1 MTDAGGRTR
10 RPLLEHVEWT
20 IDDMPAPVSEWQ
32 TNERVNWGYDR
43 MSGRVPTSW
52 GDIAQ
57 GMPVTGYTSDG
68 EVIYYGRVI
77 APPKRIR
84 GIAYLEAVGE
94 AVRAA
99 KSGGGELVQS
109 QDLNDWKMEAGAGG
123 GAMRPE
129 VAHGVMLF
137 AMAKGTSIAA
147 SSEEGLIFIAENNYV
162 TRVAFSPN
170 NAGTAGDFANIKL
183 RVYAGTSASMAQ
195 VGADLSTT
203 VTTDQ
208 EFNIS
213 TGGDRVAIRLR
224 NTGGATVTPATN
236 NFYWLEN
243 VRVNGNYVGDVI
255 PTSDVISQVGTRL
268 QYNTTDSITPGVV
281 PANPLYF
288 HGPNDA
294 LFSFLANWDLYR
306 WLVLENRRGLGPVL
320 EYGPYGPTFT
330 GYLSDG
336 VLEDLDPLEIFNVAR
351 VQYTL
356 QDKELQTRYIEAD
369 PDPLASTGVRNEIGI
384 SLPELQMDEGTA
396 LTLGTRALEYYGTQ
410 RVRGTVPLGS
420 VVDENG
426 ALVSPRHVRAG
437 CLLNIADYDP
447 VIPPQRI
454 VGITQNA
461 NSVTADITEL
471 DPLIGRQG
479 RAALGI
485 NTGDWTRI
493 AGVTHRHLV
502 GDVLPPWLTPDM
514 IEPGVA
520 AVVGPG
526 GESYINPYGHGENR
540 GPDPPYSN
548 DPWFQGGTNR

>member
-1 MTDAGGRTR
+1 MTDAGGSTR

-20 IDDMPAPVSEWQ
+20 IDDMPAPLSNWQ
-32 TNERVNWGYDR
+32 TTERVNWGFDR
-43 MSGRVPTSW
+43 MSGQVPSAW

-57 GMPVTGYTSDG
+57 GMTVTGYTSDG
-68 EVIYYGRVI
+68 EVIYAGRVV

-84 GIAYLEAVGE
+84 GVAYVEAVGE
-94 AVRAA
+94 AMRAA

-147 SSEEGLIFIAENNYV
+147 SSEEGLVFIAENNYV

-170 NAGTAGDFANIKL
+170 FAGTAGDMGNIKL

-208 EFNIS
+208 AFDIS

-224 NTGGATVTPATN
+224 NTGAGVITPTTN

-255 PTSDVISQVGTRL
+255 PTSDVISQVATRL
-268 QYNTTDSITPGVV
+268 GYDTTDSITPGVV

-288 HGPNDA
+288 HGPNDQ

-306 WLVLENRRGLGPVL
+306 WLVTDNRRGLGPVL

-330 GYLSDG
+330 AYLSDG
-336 VLEDLDPLEIFNVAR
+336 ALEDLDPLEIFNVAR
-351 VQYTL
+351 VEYTL
-356 QDKELQTRYIEAD
+356 QDKELQTRWIEAD
-369 PDPLASTGVRNEIGI
+369 PDPLANTGVRNEIGI
-384 SLPELQMDEGTA
+384 RLPELQVDEGNA
-396 LTLGTRALEYYGTQ
+396 QTLGTRALEYYGTQ
-410 RVRGTVPLGS
+410 RVRGSVPLGS

-437 CLLNIADYDP
+437 CLLNLADYDP
-447 VIPPQRI
+447 IIPPQRI
-454 VGITQNA
+454 VGISQSA
-461 NSVTADITEL
+461 DSVVASITEL
-471 DPLIGRQG
+471 DPFIGRQG
-479 RAALGI
+479 LPALGI
-485 NTGDWTRI
+485 GTGDRTTVH
-493 AGVTHRHLV
+493 GVTHKHLV
-502 GDVLPPWLTPDM
+502 GDLLPPWLTPAD
-514 IEPGVA
+514 I
-520 AVVGPG
+520 GPG
-526 GESYINPYGHGENR
+526 IADVGTPGFVPDAVRRHIPRHGGHGDR
-540 GPDPPYSN
+540 
-548 DPWFQGGTNR
+548 